1 MERRL
6 VKKMIQQCFL
16 QYEHQLDTVPLGDK
30 DYERFYDEITKRYV
44 EENIEI
50 REIIEDVVYKFLV
63 E

>member
-30 DYERFYDEITKRYV
+30 DYEWFYDEITK
-44 EENIEI
+44 
-50 REIIEDVVYKFLV
+50 K
-63 E
+63 